1 MIRRLSEE
9 DFESVFAIINEAAE
23 AYRGVIPPDRWKVPY
38 MSRDELRHEMD
49 EGVIFW
55 GYEESGD
62 LLGVMGLQDVQDV
75 ALIRHAYVRRGK
87 QRQGVGGALVSFLRG
102 QTDRCLLVGTWA
114 DASWAVRFYEKH
126 GFSLVSPEEKNRLL
140 KKYWTVPERQIETSV
155 VLAEKRWFE
164 GRQEGLEGA

>member
-1 MIRRLSEE
+1 MIRRLSEQ

-49 EGVIFW
+49 EDVIFW
-55 GYEESGD
+55 GYEEGDD
-62 LLGVMGLQDVQDV
+62 LLGVMGLQDMQEV
-75 ALIRHAYVRRGK
+75 ALIRHAYVRTGK
-87 QRQGVGGALVSFLRG
+87 QRQGVGGSLLSFLRE
-102 QTDRCLLVGTWA
+102 QTDHSLLVGTWA
-114 DASWAVRFYEKH
+114 DASWAVRFYQKH
-126 GFSLVSPEEKNRLL
+126 GFTLVSPEEKNRLL
-140 KKYWTVPERQIETSV
+140 KRYWTVPERQIETSV

>member
-1 MIRRLSEE
+1 MIRRLSEQ

-23 AYRGVIPPDRWKVPY
+23 AYRDVIPPDRWKAPY

-55 GYEESGD
+55 GYEEGGD
-62 LLGVMGLQDVQDV
+62 LLGVMGLQDMEDV
-75 ALIRHAYVRRGK
+75 ALIRHAYVRTGK
-87 QRQGVGGALVSFLRG
+87 QRQGVGASLLSFLRG
-102 QTDRCLLVGTWA
+102 QTDRSLLVGTWA
-114 DASWAVRFYEKH
+114 DASGAVRFSEKN

-155 VLAEKRWFE
+155 VLAERRWFAE
-164 GRQEGLEGA
+164 RQEGLEGA